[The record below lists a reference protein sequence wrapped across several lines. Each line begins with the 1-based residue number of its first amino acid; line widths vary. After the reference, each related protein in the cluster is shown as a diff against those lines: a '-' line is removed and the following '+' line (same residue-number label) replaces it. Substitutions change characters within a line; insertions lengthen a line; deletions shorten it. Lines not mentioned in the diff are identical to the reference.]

1 MSLIMINNLKKSY
14 KISKTERIHAVNDV
28 SFSIQKGEILGL
40 VGESGC
46 GKSTLGK
53 LLLNLE
59 TSDSGE
65 VLYHGKNITRYS
77 FSQMR
82 KIRKE
87 LQMVFQNNSDS
98 FNPYYTVRQIIMEP
112 LKIIIGG
119 NTKKNDQLVEEMI
132 QQVGLDTTYLN
143 RYGNELSGGQ
153 RQRVGIARALI
164 LTPEFVVCDEAVS
177 ALDYAVRNKILKLL
191 IQLKQE
197 KQLTYLFISHD
208 LSAIN
213 QICNRVIVMYRG
225 EIMEIL
231 PSLKARNPSSL
242 YQSAFGCRLRIQS
255 KKQNTKSYFCFGR
268 KNFQSNR
275 KGVHFIIAVFMP
287 VINVKKKP
295 PLVHHNDKQH
305 FVACHLI

>member
-98 FNPYYTVRQIIMEP
+98 FNPY
-112 LKIIIGG
+112 
-119 NTKKNDQLVEEMI
+119 
-132 QQVGLDTTYLN
+132 
-143 RYGNELSGGQ
+143 
-153 RQRVGIARALI
+153 
-164 LTPEFVVCDEAVS
+164 
-177 ALDYAVRNKILKLL
+177 
-191 IQLKQE
+191 
-197 KQLTYLFISHD
+197 
-208 LSAIN
+208 
-213 QICNRVIVMYRG
+213 
-225 EIMEIL
+225 
-231 PSLKARNPSSL
+231 
-242 YQSAFGCRLRIQS
+242 
-255 KKQNTKSYFCFGR
+255 
-268 KNFQSNR
+268 
-275 KGVHFIIAVFMP
+275 
-287 VINVKKKP
+287 
-295 PLVHHNDKQH
+295 
-305 FVACHLI
+305 

>member
-1 MSLIMINNLKKSY
+1 MIEIKNITKKYDDRVIFKNFSLKIN
-14 KISKTERIHAVNDV
+14 D
-28 SFSIQKGEILGL
+28 GEFVVITGK
-40 VGESGC
+40 SGC

-112 LKIIIGG
+112 LKNYNRG

-132 QQVGLDTTYLN
+132 QQVGLDTSYLN

-231 PSLKARNPSSL
+231 PSLKPSSL

-255 KKQNTKSYFCFGR
+255 KKQNTKSYFVSGGR
-268 KNFQSNR
+268 TSNR
-275 KGVHFIIAVFMP
+275 TGRVCI
-287 VINVKKKP
+287 
-295 PLVHHNDKQH
+295 LSSLSL
-305 FVACHLI
+305 CL

>member
-112 LKIIIGG
+112 LKTYNRG
-119 NTKKNDQLVEEMI
+119 NTKKYDQLVEAMI
-132 QQVGLDTTYLN
+132 QQVGLDTHYLN
-143 RYGNELSGGQ
+143 R
-153 RQRVGIARALI
+153 
-164 LTPEFVVCDEAVS
+164 
-177 ALDYAVRNKILKLL
+177 
-191 IQLKQE
+191 
-197 KQLTYLFISHD
+197 
-208 LSAIN
+208 
-213 QICNRVIVMYRG
+213 
-225 EIMEIL
+225 
-231 PSLKARNPSSL
+231 
-242 YQSAFGCRLRIQS
+242 
-255 KKQNTKSYFCFGR
+255 
-268 KNFQSNR
+268 
-275 KGVHFIIAVFMP
+275 
-287 VINVKKKP
+287 
-295 PLVHHNDKQH
+295 
-305 FVACHLI
+305 